1 MVDHFYDV
9 QKMLQDDA
17 EDLLKRSDQL
27 LDKWKTDQEN
37 NDRLLAQSDKKLAET
52 EAWLESIGIDVASI
66 KKEAAIKG
74 KIEADKMI
82 AENEKEIAVFLAKT
96 PAEIVT
102 YDDLVERAIKRGY
115 TNTSIQDLLTE
126 DEIRIADERFIAIN
140 KEFSRETKLTKTD
153 IIFLATAT
161 ALQVIRQYVLDPW
174 LKEQRKN
181 AKSNDEKAHGK
192 QDSGWYWVD
201 TDKILVNT
209 VPFDVNRRGNY
220 ETVQDFLKGHKN
232 HREATLGHD
241 PILGWVFGTMN
252 IMTGTITNSTFQTAH
267 VKYVPGKGNVIHS
280 MASTG
285 TMVTKVQDRV
295 LNDGKD
301 GKIALGYALLREAM
315 HLKSDINTTHGLP
328 LPLIN
333 AINPKMGETLA
344 KYGIDAASVGTEVA
358 FSVLINM
365 IISMV
370 HRIIKPEGEDEK
382 LYEVRTR
389 KILLYSNLIASTSN
403 LVAVGVGAAVGTVS
417 ENPDLVKKSISY
429 LDVGGLIV
437 TIARLFSDV
446 RFITKV
452 KEEFIMNKLNEQL
465 CDEIAQLDRLL
476 EEM

>member
-27 LDKWKTDQEN
+27 LDKWKKDQEN
-37 NDRLLAQSDKKLAET
+37 NDCLLAQSDKKLAET

-66 KKEAAIKG
+66 KKEAARKG

-82 AENEKEIAVFLAKT
+82 AENEKEVAAFLAKT

-126 DEIRIADERFIAIN
+126 DEIRIADERLIAIN

-181 AKSNDEKAHGK
+181 ANSNDEKAHGK

-201 TDKILVNT
+201 TDKILINT

-220 ETVQDFLKGHKN
+220 ETVQDFLKGHRN

-252 IMTGTITNSTFQTAH
+252 IMTGTITNSAFQTAH
-267 VKYVPGKGNVIHS
+267 VKYVSGKGNVIHS

-285 TMVTKVQDRV
+285 TMVMKVQDRV

-301 GKIALGYALLREAM
+301 GKVALGYALLREAI
-315 HLKSDINTTHGLP
+315 HLKSDVNTTHGLP

-333 AINPKMGETLA
+333 AINPKMGEALA

-452 KEEFIMNKLNEQL
+452 KEEFIMNRLNEQL
-465 CDEIAQLDRLL
+465 RDEIAQLDRML